1 MIEQIANYPVQHFAQ
16 TAEEPRLIAN
26 SKATGGTLLGE
37 IKHRLADCAAFDFCV
52 AFVADGGLQVLVDS
66 FNELEKH
73 GVRGRLLTSTYLSFN
88 SPDAFRKLLEY
99 DNIEVRVF
107 QGNLHAKGYVFD
119 EGNTSTVIVGS
130 SNMTQMALTCNREW
144 NVLYRTFGESAL
156 LNDLKSEFERLWN
169 DRSTVKLSS
178 EWICEYERARKES
191 PSVSVRRETY
201 TDEATAAV
209 SKDEIKP
216 NKMQKLALEALATIH
231 RRNEPR
237 ALLVSATGTGKTYLS
252 AFDILERSP

>member
-1 MIEQIANYPVQHFAQ
+1 MVGQTANYPEQRSSQ
-16 TAEEPRLIAN
+16 MTGEPRLIAN

-37 IKHRLADCAAFDFCV
+37 IKHRLADCGAFDFCV

-66 FNELEKH
+66 FNELKKR

-130 SNMTQMALTCNREW
+130 SNMTQTALTCNKEW

-156 LNDLKSEFERLWN
+156 LDDLKSEFERLWN
-169 DRSTVKLSS
+169 DRSTVRLSID
-178 EWICEYERARKES
+178 WICEYERARKENL
-191 PSVSVRRETY
+191 PVSARCETY
-201 TDEATAAV
+201 ASKVVSSAA
-209 SKDEIKP
+209 SKEEIKP

-231 RRNEPR
+231 RRGESR
-237 ALLVSATGTGKTYLS
+237 ALLVFCGFVKLS
-252 AFDILERSP
+252 V

>member
-1 MIEQIANYPVQHFAQ
+1 M
-16 TAEEPRLIAN
+16 
-26 SKATGGTLLGE
+26 
-37 IKHRLADCAAFDFCV
+37 
-52 AFVADGGLQVLVDS
+52 
-66 FNELEKH
+66 
-73 GVRGRLLTSTYLSFN
+73 RGRLLTSTYLSFN

-178 EWICEYERARKES
+178 EWICEYEREKG
-191 PSVSVRRETY
+191 
-201 TDEATAAV
+201 
-209 SKDEIKP
+209 KP
-216 NKMQKLALEALATIH
+216 VCLRAP
-231 RRNEPR
+231 RN
-237 ALLVSATGTGKTYLS
+237 LYG
-252 AFDILERSP
+252 